1 MDDNPWL
8 VDSIHSFSFFKC
20 PECIF
25 DSKEEENF
33 HDHAIQNH
41 PLSFVFFGKPGVEMI
56 TEEKSTDLPEKIEVL
71 KNSFEVEDNESSFEM
86 EHNENSFE
94 VKYNEDSFEDT
105 EMKTDVKKETFEGSD
120 AHDKVGIDYFKSQD
134 FNHPA
139 IKSKTFRIKTEFEA
153 VVKEEHSNEPE
164 KLNTDIIEYSCK
176 YCLKMFKYFK
186 SLKKHEET
194 HALLN
199 CKTLNEDRND
209 SGSLIFKEIMV
220 IRNEKFRYNKTKK
233 LAECQI
239 KDCGKIISCLNGKSA
254 IGIHLGTEHNI
265 YDKNY
270 IYNEKEKE
278 MKIKQ
283 DTFDELKVNIYQCEM
298 CNSDLKSKR
307 ALLMHVKTI
316 HQGEKLLLCKQ
327 CNFTGSKPYEI
338 QIHVAKVHEG
348 KKSFKCHICNYCSDH
363 AGNLLSHIR
372 KGHEG
377 NKTHQCNICAKF
389 FHQRNGLKLH
399 IEAVHEGK
407 KTYQCT
413 FCGKTFGFKS
423 TLSTHIVSVH
433 EGKLFECDRCDNK
446 FTQKGNLRIHIATVH
461 EKKRPF
467 ACEICGKSFQ
477 HKNVVKRH
485 LKLVHKNC

>member
-1 MDDNPWL
+1 MKHLALFLQMDDNPWL
-8 VDSIHSFSFFKC
+8 VDSIHSFSVFKC

-25 DSKEEENF
+25 DSKEEDNF
-33 HDHAIQNH
+33 QDHAIQNH
-41 PLSFVFFGKPGVEMI
+41 PLSFVFFGKPGVEI
-56 TEEKSTDLPEKIEVL
+56 STEEKSTDLPEKIEVL
-71 KNSFEVEDNESSFEM
+71 ENSFEVEDNESSFEM
-86 EHNENSFE
+86 EYNENSFE
-94 VKYNEDSFEDT
+94 VTGRESSFEVEDNII
-105 EMKTDVKKETFEGSD
+105 KDVKKETFDGFD
-120 AHDKVGIDYFKSQD
+120 THDKVEIDYIKSQD

-139 IKSKTFRIKTEFEA
+139 IKSKTFRIKTEYKAE
-153 VVKEEHSNEPE
+153 VKEEYSNEPE

-176 YCLKMFKYFK
+176 YCPKMFKYFK
-186 SLKKHEET
+186 SLKKHEKT
-194 HALLN
+194 HALPN

-209 SGSLIFKEIMV
+209 SSSLIFKDIM
-220 IRNEKFRYNKTKK
+220 IIQNEKFRYNKTKK

-254 IGIHLGTEHNI
+254 IGIHLETEH
-265 YDKNY
+265 
-270 IYNEKEKE
+270 
-278 MKIKQ
+278 
-283 DTFDELKVNIYQCEM
+283 NIYQCEM

-316 HQGEKLLLCKQ
+316 HEGKKLLLCKQ

-348 KKSFKCHICNYCSDH
+348 KKSFKCHICNYCSDY

-377 NKTHQCNICAKF
+377 NKTHQCNICAKL

-423 TLSTHIVSVH
+423 ALSTHIVSVH
-433 EGKLFECDRCDNK
+433 EGKLFECDRCDKK

-477 HKNVVKRH
+477 HKNGVKRH